1 MSCKS
6 EHILPDETMNH
17 ILFFFFPFSAFS
29 FPSVDVDVDVP
40 VVAVAVMLP
49 VLLSVCHTRQPKRK
63 LVEDAQ
69 LEHMFVFRK
78 T

>member
-1 MSCKS
+1 M
-6 EHILPDETMNH
+6 P
-17 ILFFFFPFSAFS
+17 FPS
-29 FPSVDVDVDVP
+29 PSVDVEVDVDVP